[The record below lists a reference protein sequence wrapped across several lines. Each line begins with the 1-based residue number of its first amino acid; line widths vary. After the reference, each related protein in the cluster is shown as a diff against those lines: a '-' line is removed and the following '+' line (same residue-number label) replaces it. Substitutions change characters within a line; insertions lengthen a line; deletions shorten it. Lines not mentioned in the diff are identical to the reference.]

1 MTLVFEGCY
10 PERLKVWVP
19 AFRNKD
25 IMEDTLRAL
34 GQILLKAVPTFLL
47 VVFLHFYL
55 KKMFFQPLEKVLRQ
69 RFEATE
75 GARKLADQAL
85 ARASARTAEYEA
97 AIRAARS
104 EIYQSQEQFYKQLQE
119 SQSAQI
125 AAARQAAEEGVLAAR
140 AQLARDVEAAK
151 LSLTQSAE
159 SLASEIA
166 DTILRG
172 NAA

>member
-1 MTLVFEGCY
+1 
-10 PERLKVWVP
+10 
-19 AFRNKD
+19 
-25 IMEDTLRAL
+25 MEDTLRAL

>member
-1 MTLVFEGCY
+1 MG
-10 PERLKVWVP
+10 
-19 AFRNKD
+19 
-25 IMEDTLRAL
+25 DTLRAL
-34 GQILLKAVPTFLL
+34 GEILLKAVPTFLL

-55 KKMFFQPLEKVLRQ
+55 KKMFFGPMERVMRQ

-85 ARASARTAEYEA
+85 ARASARTTEYEA

-104 EIYQSQEQFYKQLQE
+104 EIYQSQEKFYKQLQE

-125 AAARQAAEEGVLAAR
+125 AAARQSSEATVREAK
-140 AQLARDVEAAK
+140 AQLAAEFEAAK
-151 LSLTQSAE
+151 KSLAE
-159 SLASEIA
+159 SSETLATQIA

-172 NAA
+172 TAA